1 MQAARVACGDRAI
14 YINVQEDPEKFEEML
29 TYSGGKMEVPVI
41 VDGDKVAVGFSDDLS
56 LRGASLFLEGT

>member
-1 MQAARVACGDRAI
+1 MADKIII
-14 YINVQEDPEKFEEML
+14 YGFEEML

-41 VDGDKVAVGFSDDLS
+41 VDGDKVAVDLSADVS